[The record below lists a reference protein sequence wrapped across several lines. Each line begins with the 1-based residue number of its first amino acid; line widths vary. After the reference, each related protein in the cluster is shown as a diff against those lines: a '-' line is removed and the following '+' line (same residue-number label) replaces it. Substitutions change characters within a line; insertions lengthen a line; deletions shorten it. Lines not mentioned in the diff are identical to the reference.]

1 MGKALEGL
9 RVLDLTR
16 MLPGPYASMIL
27 ADLGARVLKVEDTAK
42 GDPTRWS
49 PRHLTRTGSTFRIL
63 NRGKQSISVNLKSA
77 EGAEIFRRLVRDADV
92 VLEGFRPGVMQ
103 RLRFDYE
110 SLRSIEPR
118 LIYCS
123 VSGYG
128 QSGPMRERGGHDV
141 NYLALAGVLGLQ
153 TDEHGSPVLSGIQ
166 VADLGGA
173 LFAVIGILA
182 ALAARERTGAGQHVD
197 VAMMDVGIA
206 LLPVPASRLFAG
218 QNVPLGARLPLS
230 GGLACYNV
238 YATADGRHLSVG
250 ALEEKFWERF
260 CKAIGR
266 EDFVGRHMASE
277 EIQNLMMHE
286 IRQVVKTRTL
296 AEWLEVF
303 SGIDACVEPVLGLEE
318 VSQNP
323 QVRHRGMIMA
333 VNHPRDG
340 QTHQLNLPF
349 KLSVTPP
356 AIGNTAP
363 LLGEHTREVLAS
375 LGYSSDQ
382 IQQLV
387 ASGIVRMT
395 NDE

>member
-1 MGKALEGL
+1 MVKALEGL

-27 ADLGARVLKVEDTAK
+27 ADLGARVLKIEDTAK
-42 GDPTRWS
+42 GDPARWS

-63 NRGKQSISVNLKSA
+63 NRGKQSLSVNLKSA
-77 EGAEIFRRLVRDADV
+77 EGVEIFRRLTRDSDV
-92 VLEGFRPGVMQ
+92 VLEGFRPGVMH
-103 RLRFDYE
+103 RLRLDYE
-110 SLRSIEPR
+110 SLRSIQPR

-123 VSGYG
+123 ITGYG
-128 QSGPMRERGGHDV
+128 QTGPMRDRGGHDV

-153 TDEHGSPVLSGIQ
+153 TDEHGNPVLSGIQ

-218 QNVPLGARLPLS
+218 ENVPIGARLPLS
-230 GGLACYNV
+230 GGLACYNL
-238 YATADGRHLSVG
+238 YATADGRHLSLG

-266 EDFVGRHMASE
+266 EDFVGQHMASQ
-277 EIQNLMMHE
+277 EIQNLMIRE
-286 IRQVVKTRTL
+286 IREVLKTRTL

-303 SGIDACVEPVLGLEE
+303 SGTDACAEPVLGLEE
-318 VSQNP
+318 ASRTP
-323 QVRHRGMIMA
+323 QVRHRGTIMA
-333 VNHPRDG
+333 VNDPRDG

-356 AIGNTAP
+356 AMGSSAP
-363 LLGEHTREVLAS
+363 LLGEHTRDVLAS
-375 LGYSSDQ
+375 LGYSSGQ
-382 IQQLV
+382 IQRLIEAGV
-387 ASGIVRMT
+387 VRVT

>member
-49 PRHLTRTGSTFRIL
+49 RRHLTRTGSTFHIL
-63 NRGKQSISVNLKSA
+63 NRGKQSLSVNLKSA
-77 EGAEIFRRLVRDADV
+77 DGAEIFRRLVRDADV

-103 RLRFDYE
+103 RLRLDYE
-110 SLRSIEPR
+110 SLRSIQPR

-123 VSGYG
+123 ISGYG
-128 QSGPMRERGGHDV
+128 QSGPLRDRAGHDV

-153 TDEHGSPVLSGIQ
+153 TDEQGNPVLSGIQ

-218 QNVPLGARLPLS
+218 ENVAIGARLPLS

-250 ALEEKFWERF
+250 ALEEEFWERF
-260 CKAIGR
+260 CKAIGK
-266 EDFVGRHMASE
+266 DQFVGQHPASE
-277 EIQNLMMHE
+277 EIQKLMIHE
-286 IRQVVKTRTL
+286 IRQAVKTRTL

-303 SGIDACVEPVLGLEE
+303 SGIDACVEPVLSLEE

-333 VNHPRDG
+333 VNHPRGG
-340 QTHQLNLPF
+340 QMHQLNLPF

-356 AIGNTAP
+356 AIGNPAP
-363 LLGEHTREVLAS
+363 LLGEHTRDVLAS
-375 LGYSSDQ
+375 LGYPSDQ
-382 IQQLV
+382 IQRLTD
-387 ASGIVRMT
+387 SGVVRVT
-395 NDE
+395 SDE